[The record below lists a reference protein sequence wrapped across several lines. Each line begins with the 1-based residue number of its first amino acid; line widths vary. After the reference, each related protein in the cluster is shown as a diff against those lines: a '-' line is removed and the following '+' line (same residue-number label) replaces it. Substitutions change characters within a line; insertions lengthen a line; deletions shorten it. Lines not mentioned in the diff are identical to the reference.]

1 MTDGCPSVV
10 WGALALRPE
19 GSGVQT
25 YQRELIHATS
35 ALQTGRRFAAVVQD
49 DAVGELP
56 GAIAAIRRPVSS
68 GAARAMHG
76 LRAVTGADVF
86 HSLDVDLPL
95 GQRGA
100 TVSTVH
106 DMSVFD
112 TPWAFGAVRARG
124 ERALLRRSIRRA
136 DVVIAV
142 SQFTAERV
150 LALTGRHATVT
161 PLAPAGWVRVP
172 EDREVDAVRAKYGLP
187 ERFILQLG
195 TLEPR
200 KNPHVVAEAARKIG
214 IPMVLGG
221 AGTDGPDR
229 PSGSIGLGYVDGADV
244 PALYRAATVVAYASR
259 YEGFG
264 LPPLEAMACGAV
276 VAASA
281 VGGIPE
287 SVGDGAVVVGRDTVE
302 SWTSVLRELVEDSGR
317 RSELRRASEEVVGK
331 RTWSHVAGET
341 LSVYD
346 SLLSGG

>member
-25 YQRELIHATS
+25 YQRELIHAAST
-35 ALQTGRRFAAVVQD
+35 LQSRYRFAAVVQE
-49 DAVGELP
+49 DAVGEL
-56 GAIAAIRRPVSS
+56 GGGVQAIRRPVCS
-68 GAARAMHG
+68 GALRAVHG
-76 LRAVTGADVF
+76 LRPVPGVGVF

-124 ERALLRRSIRRA
+124 ERALLRRSIQRA
-136 DVVIAV
+136 DAVIAV
-142 SQFTAERV
+142 SRFTAERV
-150 LALTGRHATVT
+150 LELTGRHATVT
-161 PLAPAGWVRVP
+161 ALAPAGWVRVP
-172 EDREVDAVRAKYGLP
+172 EARELETVRARYGLP
-187 ERFILQLG
+187 EKFILQLG

-200 KNPHVVAEAARKIG
+200 KNPHVVAEAARALG
-214 IPMVLGG
+214 VPMVLGG

-229 PSGSIGLGYVDGADV
+229 PPGTIGLGYVDRTDV
-244 PALYRAATVVAYASR
+244 PALYRAASVVSYASR

-287 SVGDGAVVVGRDTVE
+287 SVGPGAVVVGRDTAE
-302 SWTSVLRELVEDSGR
+302 QWTRVLRELLEDADR
-317 RSELRRASEEVVGK
+317 RAELRTAAARVVRS
-331 RTWSHVAGET
+331 RTWRHVAEET
-341 LSVYD
+341 LAVYD
-346 SLLSGG
+346 TLTSGG